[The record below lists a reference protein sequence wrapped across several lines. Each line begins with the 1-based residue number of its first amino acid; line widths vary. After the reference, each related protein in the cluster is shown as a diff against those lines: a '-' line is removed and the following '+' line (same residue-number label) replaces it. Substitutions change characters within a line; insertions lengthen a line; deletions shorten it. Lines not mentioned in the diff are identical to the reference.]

1 MADEKAKKNFDI
13 NTLSREHKG
22 YFDYFKTRIVQLQ
35 ESRKKQYGLNIEKIW
50 ADADKDYMPHRLG
63 TKGKKIIATDED
75 KGWRGALVT
84 VGTSDWQSDISQA
97 NVYVKINIALG
108 ILVDRNP
115 SGVFAASSSKYE
127 ATTEIMK
134 QLYQRSWEVA
144 NSKQQLKLFIY
155 NLAKYGWACGRT
167 YPLYLSRKV
176 KNIVSFD
183 QENPDKT
190 EYEEKDV
197 VEYNDIMRENLDP
210 WNVWIDDMA
219 RPNNTFSLR
228 DWAWRKVYSME
239 SFEEEFG
246 KYKNFKYVQA
256 GGIITDKI
264 QGLKSPEKKFKNKD
278 LVEVYFYENRIK
290 DLFMVVANGVPVII
304 EPLPISDN
312 RGNKKLSLWQAYWT
326 LRHAECPFGIGVYES
341 IRYDQ
346 AFLDRVRNMTVDQLM
361 LSIYKMF
368 FYQGTQSLTET
379 GDIVIT
385 PGVGK
390 QTLDPKNIQFLEI
403 PGPGQD
409 AWAGLEMFRKDLDEA
424 SGITDPL
431 MGNITGKTAFEIAQ
445 AKESA
450 LKRMK
455 VPLDNI
461 TDMLDTEAYITVSL
475 IQLLY
480 SIPEIHKITDERL
493 INDYLKEI
501 QSDPSLY
508 ERDEQGNFTAKIYP
522 EFPLNL
528 QEDEKGNVIETQK
541 TRFFRVKPK
550 FLKWEGI
557 INVKSQSVLT
567 PSTQLDRALDMEMY
581 QVIIPLLTNPPELY
595 GKIAKNIIKRYD
607 KDPRDILPDNW
618 LAEPQQGQQ
627 QQNTTDLFVPA
638 NGQQQGAPQ
647 GQPPQGASQGGGAQQ
662 TPSMVQGLM
671 SKFMKP
677 FKK

>member
-1 MADEKAKKNFDI
+1 MADEKAKKNFDV
-13 NTLSREHKG
+13 NALSKEDKE
-22 YFDYFKTRIVQLQ
+22 YFDFFKKRIVQLQ

-115 SGVFAASSSKYE
+115 SGVFAAGASKYE

-155 NLAKYGWACGRT
+155 NLSKYGWACGRT

-176 KNIVSFD
+176 KNIVSYD
-183 QENPDKT
+183 PENPDKT
-190 EYEEKDV
+190 EYEEKEV

-264 QGLKSPEKKFKNKD
+264 QGLKSPEKKLKEKD

-326 LRHAECPFGIGVYES
+326 LRHAECPYGIGVYES

-379 GDIVIT
+379 GDIVIA

-390 QTLDPKNIQFLEI
+390 QTLDPKNIQFLEV

-409 AWAGLEMFRKDLDEA
+409 AWAGLEMFRKNLDEA

-480 SIPEIHKITDERL
+480 SIPEVHKITDERL

-508 ERDEQGNFTAKIYP
+508 ERDEQGNFTAKVYP

-528 QEDEKGNVIETQK
+528 QEDEKGNVIESQK

-557 INVKSQSVLT
+557 INVKAQSVLT

-638 NGQQQGAPQ
+638 QGQQQGQQQAQPQ
-647 GQPPQGASQGGGAQQ
+647 QPQGAGAQQ